1 LTYFS
6 GKLGA
11 KTGHYT
17 TPLLDFYGRSRRVR
31 ANDLSETVK
40 LVILANF
47 HHVSVDLLEEAFHER
62 WTTRRAKGGLSEKKP
77 M

>member
-1 LTYFS
+1 M
-6 GKLGA
+6 
-11 KTGHYT
+11 
-17 TPLLDFYGRSRRVR
+17 R